1 MSEDSIEVVLRFNAA
16 LNARD
21 LSGMMAYLTEDT
33 VFENTA
39 PAPDG
44 TRYVGLPEVRA
55 FWQGFFEGSTRASIE
70 PEELF
75 ACGER
80 VVMRWRYAWEAGGG
94 GQGHIR
100 GIDVYRLRHGRIAEK
115 LSYVK
120 G

>member
-1 MSEDSIEVVLRFNAA
+1 MSEAAIDVVRRFNAA
-16 LNARD
+16 LNAGD
-21 LSGMMAYLTEDT
+21 LPAMLACLTEDT

-55 FWQGFFEGSTRASIE
+55 FWQGFFDGSARAAIE

-75 ACGER
+75 ACADR
-80 VVMRWRYAWEAGGG
+80 VVMRWRYSWESAGGDR
-94 GQGHIR
+94 GHIR
-100 GIDVYRLRHGRIAEK
+100 GVDIYRLRGGRIAEK